1 MAGAARVGRPLAAAA
16 AVWLLAALVPQP
28 AAACAVCFGAADSA
42 AMQGLQAGIL
52 LLLAMVVLVFAGVG
66 AFVLAAR
73 RRIQRLHGQPTE
85 AP

>member
-66 AFVLAAR
+66 GFVLAAR